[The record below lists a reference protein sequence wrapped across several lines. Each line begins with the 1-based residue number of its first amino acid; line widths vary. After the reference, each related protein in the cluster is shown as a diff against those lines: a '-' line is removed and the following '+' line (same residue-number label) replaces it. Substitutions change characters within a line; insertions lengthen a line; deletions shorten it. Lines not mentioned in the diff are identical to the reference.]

1 MRRTAGVADLF
12 RSFFSSFC
20 RTLTLSMGKEEETKM
35 EFAPR
40 SVVIEEFI
48 DTLEPMMEAYGLD
61 QVGIFEE
68 HGEGNRYYVGYTIN
82 KDDEMITIHMPFVK
96 NERGELALEKQE
108 WTVRKDGREKKG
120 FHSLQEAIEEVI
132 HS

>member
-1 MRRTAGVADLF
+1 
-12 RSFFSSFC
+12 
-20 RTLTLSMGKEEETKM
+20 M

-68 HGEGNRYYVGYTIN
+68 HGEGNRYYIGYTIN

-120 FHSLQEAIEEVI
+120 FHSLQEAMEEVI